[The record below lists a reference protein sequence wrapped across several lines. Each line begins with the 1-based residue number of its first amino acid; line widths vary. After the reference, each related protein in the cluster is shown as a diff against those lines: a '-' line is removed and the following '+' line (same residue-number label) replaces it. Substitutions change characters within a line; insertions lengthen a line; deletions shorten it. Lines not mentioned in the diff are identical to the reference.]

1 MKKNTTILLAMALC
15 FQAAFADTKPI
26 YKIWNGRDMPGNVSM
41 LPESQ
46 REDGKEFRP
55 NVVRTPY
62 LEFFKAE
69 SEGPTGL
76 VIVCPGGGYSMMAY
90 QHEGIEIAEALVKN
104 GISAAVLAYRVPENR
119 DGALMDA
126 QRAIRYV
133 RAHAKDFNINPD
145 KVAIMG
151 FSAGA
156 NLSARA
162 STQFDAVAYKAA
174 DAIDKF
180 SAKPNLTGL
189 IYPAYCDNQNFEKR
203 WYGIRSDEQAYDK
216 KYALAPD
223 LKISKDTP
231 PAFLVETQPDPYV
244 DASIAYYL
252 ALKKAGIPACLHL
265 FDKGKHG
272 YGLRNKTDLVSQ
284 WFDLYVKWLKH
295 NGL

>member
-1 MKKNTTILLAMALC
+1 MCNFAPSKRRVIFCMELNSTDWSQYLSHPVFSLISDVADEMGREC
-15 FQAAFADTKPI
+15 FVIGGFV
-26 YKIWNGRDMPGNVSM
+26 RDIMLNRPSKDIDVVS
-41 LPESQ
+41 LGS
-46 REDGKEFRP
+46 
-55 NVVRTPY
+55 
-62 LEFFKAE
+62 
-69 SEGPTGL
+69 
-76 VIVCPGGGYSMMAY
+76 
-90 QHEGIEIAEALVKN
+90 GIEIAEALVKN